1 MTRTRRTV
9 PVLILM
15 LAAILALGACGG
27 GSTPAAT
34 TGSGGSAA
42 TAAPGATTAPGST
55 DAPVA
60 SAATGGE
67 INLGGAIS
75 ALADLESYA
84 FRMEMKAT
92 GSSEFMLVPKN
103 GSLVMEGTVILKP
116 EDKQAAD
123 ITMTT
128 TTDGASPAVM
138 GIRIVDGMSYVNLG
152 GDQWMGSPVED
163 MASEMS
169 SYKPESMLG
178 GFSSISGLSAVGDET
193 KNGIETTHYKGEDS
207 TGMASMFGL
216 PDGAWT
222 TEVWIAKNGGFVVSE
237 SVTASAKAGAD
248 AGSFTMAIDLT
259 KANDPSLSV
268 KKPDNVMAIPSMEP

>member
-1 MTRTRRTV
+1 MTRSSRPA
-9 PVLILM
+9 PVLVTI
-15 LAAILALGACGG
+15 LAALLALAACGG
-27 GSTPAAT
+27 GSTPAA
-34 TGSGGSAA
+34 S
-42 TAAPGATTAPGST
+42 AAPGATTAA
-55 DAPVA
+55 APSSGAAATNAPAA
-60 SAATGGE
+60 SADAGGG

-92 GSSEFMLVPKN
+92 GTSEFMLVPKD

-116 EDKQAAD
+116 EAKQAAD

-128 TTDGASPAVM
+128 VQSGASPAVM

-152 GDQWMGSPVED
+152 GDQWMGTPVDD

-169 SYKPESMLG
+169 SYRPESMLG
-178 GFSSISGLSAVGDET
+178 GFSSVSGLSAVGDET
-193 KNGIETTHYKGEDS
+193 KNGIATTHYKGEDS

-222 TEVWIAKNGGFVVSE
+222 TEVWIAKSGGFVVSE
-237 SVTASAKAGAD
+237 SITATAKAGAD
-248 AGSFTMAIDLT
+248 KGTFTMTIDLT
-259 KANDPSLSV
+259 KANDPSLAV
-268 KKPDNVMAIPSMEP
+268 KKPDNVMELPSTAP